1 MSEDTE
7 LRDEIR
13 IAIRRNDP
21 DAETLRRIAA
31 DLNRLADR
39 YEMADE
45 VI

>member
-7 LRDEIR
+7 LRD
-13 IAIRRNDP
+13 AIREVVKIHDP
-21 DAETLRRIAA
+21 DADSLRRIAA

>member
-7 LRDEIR
+7 LRD
-13 IAIRRNDP
+13 AIREVVKRHDP
-21 DAETLRRIAA
+21 DADSLRHIAA